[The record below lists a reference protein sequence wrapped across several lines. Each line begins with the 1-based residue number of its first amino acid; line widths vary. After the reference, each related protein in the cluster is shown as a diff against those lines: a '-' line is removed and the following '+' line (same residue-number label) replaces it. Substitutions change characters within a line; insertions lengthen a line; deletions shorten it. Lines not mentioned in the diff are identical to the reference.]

1 MKIENIS
8 KSTERVTMTLNKD
21 ELVLL
26 CNTMYSVD
34 LDTGSI
40 D

>member
-8 KSTERVTMTLNKD
+8 KSAERITMTLNKD
-21 ELVLL
+21 ELVML